1 MVGAVAHHETET
13 RGSRHGHTE
22 VMSLANVMIVEDE
35 RFTRTILTVTLQAL
49 GCHVVG
55 SCTTAKEALALAE
68 QRGVD
73 VALLDVDLGPGPSGV
88 DIAHA
93 LRATSPMLGIIMLTT
108 FTDPRLRDP
117 SERPLPQG
125 ARYIVKTTL
134 DDPEILRSTIV
145 DTVRYPLKS
154 VATKPKASALTSL
167 QLEVLRL
174 VARGDTNAEIA
185 QIHGVSEKAVERTIQ
200 RICETLGLR
209 DHTGNRRVLMARAY
223 SDLSG
228 KALPS

>member
-1 MVGAVAHHETET
+1 M
-13 RGSRHGHTE
+13 
-22 VMSLANVMIVEDE
+22 ANVMIVEDE
-35 RFTRTILTVTLQAL
+35 QFTRTMLTVTLQAL

-55 SCTTAKEALALAE
+55 SCNSAKEALTLA
-68 QRGVD
+68 QGGGVD

-93 LRATSPMLGIIMLTT
+93 LRASSATLGIIMLTT

-117 SERPLPQG
+117 NERPLPQG

-134 DDPEILRSTIV
+134 DDPEMLRSTIV
-145 DTVRYPLKS
+145 DTARYPLKPVS
-154 VATKPKASALTSL
+154 VKPRTSDLTSL

-185 QIHGVSEKAVERTIQ
+185 QIQGVTEKAVERTIQ
-200 RICETLGLR
+200 RICEALGLR
-209 DHTGNRRVLMARAY
+209 AHTGNRRVHMARAY
-223 SDLSG
+223 SDLTG